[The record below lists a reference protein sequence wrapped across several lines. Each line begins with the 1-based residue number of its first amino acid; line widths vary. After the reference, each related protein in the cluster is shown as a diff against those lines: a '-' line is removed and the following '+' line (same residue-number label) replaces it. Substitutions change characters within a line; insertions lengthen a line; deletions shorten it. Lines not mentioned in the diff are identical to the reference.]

1 MKNTLKKTVNS
12 ILVNS
17 VFAITLFLFLCK
29 LSIPSAQAEPKGK
42 VELTY
47 VEWAS
52 EVASANVIKVV
63 LDELNYKVELIPVTA
78 AIMWQAVA
86 IGEVDGHVAA
96 WLETTH
102 AHYLKAVKDKV
113 EHLGPNLVGTKIGL
127 VVPQYVTINS
137 IDELNANIYQFKRK
151 IIGIDPGA
159 GLMSKT
165 EQAIEAYKLEKFRLI
180 EGSGASMAAAL
191 ADAIKNKR
199 WIVVTGWTPHWM
211 FSRWKGLKYL
221 KDSKGIYNSSKEG
234 AEEYIGTVVHKG
246 LKEDKPEVYR
256 VLDRFYWETADMEQ
270 VMIWNEEKDGDP
282 YQNAKRWVEENRDK
296 VKRWTSP

>member
-1 MKNTLKKTVNS
+1 MKNILKKTVNS

-17 VFAITLFLFLCK
+17 VFAITLFLFLCQ
-29 LSIPSAQAEPKGK
+29 LSIPSAQAEKGK

-63 LDELNYKVELIPVTA
+63 LEALNYEVELIPVTA

-86 IGEVDGHVAA
+86 ISEVDGHVAA

-165 EQAIEAYKLEKFRLI
+165 EQAMEAYKLENFRLM

-221 KDSKGIYNSSKEG
+221 KDPKGIYNSSKEG
-234 AEEYIGTVVHKG
+234 AEEYIGTIVRKG

-270 VMIWNEEKDGDP
+270 VMIWNEEKYGEP

-296 VKRWTSP
+296 VKQWTSP

>member
-1 MKNTLKKTVNS
+1 MKNILKKTVNS

-17 VFAITLFLFLCK
+17 VFAITLFLFLCQ
-29 LSIPSAQAEPKGK
+29 LSIPSAQAEKGK

-63 LDELNYKVELIPVTA
+63 LEALNYEVELIPVTA

-86 IGEVDGHVAA
+86 ISEVDGHVAA

-165 EQAIEAYKLEKFRLI
+165 
-180 EGSGASMAAAL
+180 
-191 ADAIKNKR
+191 
-199 WIVVTGWTPHWM
+199 
-211 FSRWKGLKYL
+211 
-221 KDSKGIYNSSKEG
+221 
-234 AEEYIGTVVHKG
+234 
-246 LKEDKPEVYR
+246 
-256 VLDRFYWETADMEQ
+256 
-270 VMIWNEEKDGDP
+270 
-282 YQNAKRWVEENRDK
+282 
-296 VKRWTSP
+296 